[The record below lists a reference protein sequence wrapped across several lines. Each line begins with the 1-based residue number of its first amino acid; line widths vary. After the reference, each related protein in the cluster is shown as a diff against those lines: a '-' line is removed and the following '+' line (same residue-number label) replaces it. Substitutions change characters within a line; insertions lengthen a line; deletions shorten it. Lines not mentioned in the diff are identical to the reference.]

1 MRFFKL
7 KFFIVTAIVCLL
19 PVLIGISLWGKLPD
33 TMAIHFNM
41 YGEPDGFAS
50 KAFVVF
56 ALPLLMVI
64 LQAVCCVINDIN
76 AYKHGDRVKFVTV
89 TKWIIPLLTVALQII
104 TFGYGLGLNF
114 DVRKSVAVIV
124 AIIFLVIGNYIPK
137 FDYIKNY
144 DISSEKARRI
154 NRFIG
159 YETVIMS
166 LLFFISIFLPPV
178 ATVVCIWLL
187 IPYAVIGAVYGI
199 AVGRK

>member
-7 KFFIVTAIVCLL
+7 KSFIVTAIVCLL
-19 PVLIGISLWGKLPD
+19 PVLIGISLWQKLPD

-124 AIIFLVIGNYIPK
+124 AILFLVIGNYIPK

-166 LLFFISIFLPPV
+166 LLFFISVFLPPV

>member
-7 KFFIVTAIVCLL
+7 KSFIVTAIVCLL
-19 PVLIGISLWGKLPD
+19 PVLIGISLWEKLPD

-41 YGEPDGFAS
+41 YGEPDDFAS

-56 ALPLLMVI
+56 AIPLLMVI

-124 AIIFLVIGNYIPK
+124 AILFLVIGNYIPK

-166 LLFFISIFLPPV
+166 LLFFISVFLPPV

>member
-76 AYKHGDRVKFVTV
+76 VYKHGDREKFVTV
-89 TKWIIPLLTVALQII
+89 TKWSIPLLTVALQII

-114 DVRKSVAVIV
+114 DMRKSVAVIV
-124 AIIFLVIGNYIPK
+124 AILFLFIGNYIPK

-144 DISSEKARRI
+144 DISSE
-154 NRFIG
+154 
-159 YETVIMS
+159 
-166 LLFFISIFLPPV
+166 
-178 ATVVCIWLL
+178 
-187 IPYAVIGAVYGI
+187 
-199 AVGRK
+199 